1 MQRHPRSP
9 AEEAVPIYVIMRF
22 SPRPLLAALSALAF
36 LSVLPPLAAAQG
48 GPPFRSDDPETPESR
63 HVELNLGITGDRNP
77 GGGVYQA
84 PVMDLNYGLGSRA
97 QIRYILPFSVVETRP
112 LPANGPHPLQD
123 GHVLAGLGESLVG
136 VKFRFYQ
143 HHPGD
148 PWLRRAGAGGS
159 SARETAQSEAAE
171 AEERGTNLA
180 MSIFPQIT
188 LNNPTH
194 SVGRGIVP
202 SGPDVLLPLELSARF
217 GPLQLD
223 GEAGYH
229 LSNSHVPQSWSRG
242 LIVGHEFTRHT
253 KIGVELYS
261 QQEANEING
270 EPKKRET
277 TLGLGGRQALNR
289 RRTFLLMAMGGR
301 SFQGVSEASI
311 QPSWFAYVGVRMV
324 FGPAEKLALQMGQK
338 QPGEDR

>member
-1 MQRHPRSP
+1 MRLP
-9 AEEAVPIYVIMRF
+9 ARL
-22 SPRPLLAALSALAF
+22 LLAAAF
-36 LSVLPPLAAAQG
+36 AVSLIAVLPRLASAQG

-63 HVELNLGITGDRNP
+63 HVELNLGFTGDRNP
-77 GGGVYQA
+77 SGGVYQA

-97 QIRYILPFSVVETRP
+97 QIRYILPFSVVETRQ
-112 LPANGPHPLQD
+112 LPANGPHPSQD

-148 PWLRRAGAGGS
+148 PWLHRAAASKVAEG
-159 SARETAQSEAAE
+159 EPAE
-171 AEERGTNLA
+171 AEEQGTNFA

-202 SGPDVLLPLELSARF
+202 SGPDVLLPFELSARF
-217 GPLQLD
+217 GPLQFD

-242 LIVGHEFTRHT
+242 LIVGHEFTRRT
-253 KIGVELYS
+253 EIGVELYS
-261 QQEANEING
+261 QQEANEVDG

-301 SFQGVSEASI
+301 SFQGVSEKGI

-324 FGPAEKLALQMGQK
+324 FGPTEKLALQVGQK
-338 QPGEDR
+338 QPGEER